1 MTESTNSRLPWLAP
15 VEKVT
20 TTPELEEVAAK
31 AGAARLSMLDAE
43 AHLVRMSVQARTV
56 RENFVSE
63 YLFDFDPVA
72 AACRLGYHSKQAKTF
87 AYRLMR
93 EPVVQRLIR
102 ERQKEFTKRTEINQD
117 RILAGL
123 LKEATREGIGSSH
136 SARVA
141 AWGTMAKIA
150 GVGTPDPGTQVNV
163 NVGGVREV
171 PAITSVDSWE
181 ASASASQQQLKA
193 DVTK

>member
-1 MTESTNSRLPWLAP
+1 MTTSTDKRLPWLAP

-31 AGAARLSMLDAE
+31 THADRLSMLEAE
-43 AHLVRMSVQARTV
+43 AHLSRMSIQARTV

-150 GVGTPDPGTQVNV
+150 GVGAPDPGTQVNV
-163 NVGGVREV
+163 NVGGVMEV
-171 PAITSVDSWE
+171 PAITNVDSWE
-181 ASASASQQQLKA
+181 ASASTSQQQLKA